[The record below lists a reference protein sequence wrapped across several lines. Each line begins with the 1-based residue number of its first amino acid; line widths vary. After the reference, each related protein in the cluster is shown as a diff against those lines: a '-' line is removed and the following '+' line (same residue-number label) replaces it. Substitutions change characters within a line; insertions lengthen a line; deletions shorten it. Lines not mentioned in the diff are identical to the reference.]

1 LDFIAHYYF
10 IAWELSAIII
20 IFNCVQLNHRP
31 NFDANKQIIMTDY
44 GKWDKFAAEQT
55 DSDEERQAPKVQ
67 TVGDGQAVRIGP
79 KGYEI
84 GKEDTHCT
92 NNEAETHHAR
102 VEEIVTETDR
112 QKWVTNGARGDN
124 YYWRQDRQE
133 VVLVVMLDSQVK
145 GKDIHI
151 TYDAS
156 SKALQIQDGSS
167 GAVILSG
174 TMKHGIDTESMTQAN
189 PQRKSVLQFDPADW
203 EVKTLSTQSGGTQ
216 TALSSSQHTRFI
228 ELTMRKVS
236 PLPGA
241 VFWWNACFT
250 NETEIDVTKIAGRSN
265 RSSGSAGGATGAD
278 TDAERRAYEARLAQD
293 PYVQAQKMFAERM
306 RNSEKVELD
315 LGDS

>member
-1 LDFIAHYYF
+1 
-10 IAWELSAIII
+10 
-20 IFNCVQLNHRP
+20 
-31 NFDANKQIIMTDY
+31 MTDY

-55 DSDEERQAPKVQ
+55 DSDDERQAPKVR

-79 KGYEI
+79 KGYQI
-84 GKEDTHCT
+84 GKNDANITE
-92 NNEAETHHAR
+92 NVAEAHYAR

-112 QKWVTNGARGDN
+112 QKWMTNGSRGDN

-133 VVLVVMLDSQVK
+133 VVLVVILDSQVK
-145 GKDIHI
+145 GKDMRV

-167 GAVILSG
+167 GPVILSG
-174 TMKHGIDTESMTQAN
+174 TMKHGIDTESMTQAD

-203 EVKTLSTQSGGTQ
+203 EVKTLSPQSGGTQ
-216 TALSSSQHTRFI
+216 TTLSSSQHTRFI

-250 NETEIDVTKIAGRSN
+250 NETEIDVTKIAGRSK
-265 RSSGSAGGATGAD
+265 SSSSGGATGAD
-278 TDAERRAYEARLAQD
+278 TDAERRAYEERLAQD

-306 RNSEKVELD
+306 QNREKVELD
-315 LGDS
+315 LSDS

>member
-1 LDFIAHYYF
+1 
-10 IAWELSAIII
+10 
-20 IFNCVQLNHRP
+20 
-31 NFDANKQIIMTDY
+31 MTDY
-44 GKWDKFAAEQT
+44 GKWDKYAAEQT
-55 DSDEERQAPKVQ
+55 DSDDERQASKVR

-79 KGYEI
+79 KGYQI
-84 GKEDTHCT
+84 GKSDANITE
-92 NNEAETHHAR
+92 NVAEAHHTR

-112 QKWVTNGARGDN
+112 QKWMTNGSRGDN

-145 GKDIHI
+145 GTDIRV

-174 TMKHGIDTESMTQAN
+174 TMKHGIDTESMTQAD
-189 PQRKSVLQFDPADW
+189 PQYKSVLQFDPADW

-216 TALSSSQHTRFI
+216 TAQSSSQHTRFI
-228 ELTMRKVS
+228 EVTMRKVS

-250 NETEIDVTKIAGRSN
+250 HETEIDVTKIAGRSK
-265 RSSGSAGGATGAD
+265 SSSSGGATGTDA
-278 TDAERRAYEARLAQD
+278 DAERRAYEERLAQD

-306 RNSEKVELD
+306 RNREKVELD
-315 LGDS
+315 LSDS